1 VHFIPSPALKCT
13 SLYRLA
19 VGEGVLVIN
28 EERECCEP
36 AIVTGAQDD
45 ADGKYAVRCW
55 DGREC
60 RAVVACVV
68 GVEYG
73 NFASQLLLY
82 HSSLQ
87 LTASREE
94 GGDDDDTPRATQHSA
109 AAAVTPSRE
118 EENDKPRGAGHSA
131 AAATSHKPATATR
144 GVPLPSVVG
153 TSTVV
158 GPSST
163 TPTGALHQPVVAAA
177 AHSMTST
184 SSDRKER
191 ARPPLPAIRNAG
203 VGDDDEIEEEVQEHS
218 EEDEVDARAPA
229 AARAAAPTRV
239 PNAAPAAAPTVP
251 TVGAP
256 ARVPAAPSSAA
267 PSGGPSAT
275 TATGRHM
282 GHVEDTREESE
293 ESDPESNDR
302 GTPDAE
308 SNDRG
313 TSDAESDAGSDAIEF
328 KAAISSATSLA
339 DLEPLRGAIKTAV
352 LSGHVNKKD
361 LDDLRRLFVE
371 REAALRGDVTSEEE
385 TATEAETETE
395 AEEVE
400 DQSSQAGDET
410 DESDL
415 VL

>member
-1 VHFIPSPALKCT
+1 VHRFTVVTCVRFVPSPALNCA
-13 SLYRLA
+13 SLYRLV

-36 AIVTGAQDD
+36 AIVTGAQGD

-73 NFASQLLLY
+73 NFASKLLLY

-94 GGDDDDTPRATQHSA
+94 GVDDDGTPRATQHSA
-109 AAAVTPSRE
+109 AAAVTSSRE
-118 EENDKPRGAGHSA
+118 EESDKPRAAGHSV

-153 TSTVV
+153 SLTVV
-158 GPSST
+158 APSST
-163 TPTGALHQPVVAAA
+163 TPTAASHQRVVTAA

-191 ARPPLPAIRNAG
+191 ARAPLPAIRNAG

-239 PNAAPAAAPTVP
+239 PNAAPATAPTVS

-267 PSGGPSAT
+267 PSGGPSPT

-282 GHVEDTREESE
+282 GHVEDTREASE
-293 ESDPESNDR
+293 ESDP
-302 GTPDAE
+302 E

-385 TATEAETETE
+385 TATETETEPE